1 MSLRKKNAQKF
12 QYADKTT
19 HMIHLT
25 DDKFSCSNLDAEF

>member
-12 QYADKTT
+12 QYADKTP

-25 DDKFSCSNLDAEF
+25 DDKFGFSNLDA